1 MTINHYLQLSYGL
14 EKKLR
19 ENLIKTAEYHKT
31 EHDIY
36 YECQDLAS
44 ISDEHRR
51 KIEQLLQKYPV
62 QKANEPGTHFRVLLE
77 DHNTGLNLL
86 NDLHYLW
93 LLTVEMQLIRRFLLQ
108 SAENVRDADLED
120 ECRKL
125 EEGSEKQSD
134 WLLKRINHIMSHHSV
149 LEGSK

>member
-1 MTINHYLQLSYGL
+1 MSINHYLQLSYGL

-31 EHDIY
+31 EPDIY
-36 YECQDLAS
+36 YDCQELAS

-51 KIEQLLQKYPV
+51 KIEQLLQKYP
-62 QKANEPGTHFRVLLE
+62 QHKAADTGIQFRVMLE

-93 LLTVEMQLIRRFLLQ
+93 LLTVEMKLIR
-108 SAENVRDADLED
+108 
-120 ECRKL
+120 
-125 EEGSEKQSD
+125 G
-134 WLLKRINHIMSHHSV
+134 
-149 LEGSK
+149 